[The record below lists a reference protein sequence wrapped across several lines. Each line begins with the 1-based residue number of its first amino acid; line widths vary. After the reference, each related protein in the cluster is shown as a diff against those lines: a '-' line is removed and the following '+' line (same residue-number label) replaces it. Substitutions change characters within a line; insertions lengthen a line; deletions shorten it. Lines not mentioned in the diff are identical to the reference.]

1 MPLWGFILSFVIA
14 TLWAASPIMVGQGL
28 AVSKCTSNEIN
39 PIRSISYLAVSVI
52 IALIY
57 TGGNITIV
65 KSPLALFYIFSGVFL
80 SYTVGDILYFIAIKD
95 LGVSLAVPISN
106 AYPILVTF
114 TSWFILDEQLS
125 LQIFIGTLIVV
136 TGLLLLRFGRNDNVV
151 QPSVKSDAS
160 SKKTRIMR
168 GFVLAIA
175 AGCAWAIAAPI
186 TKLSM
191 SESGLGAVEITMYR
205 SVVFFIVTWS
215 IRLITVKFCLA
226 STVPISKVPIKSWLY
241 FLGAAVIGL
250 CLGSIMYASCINVMP
265 VAIVTAITATSP
277 FMAALF
283 GHFVL
288 KEYLL
293 PLQWCGVVMIIAG
306 SITVSL

>member
-1 MPLWGFILSFVIA
+1 MPLWGFLLSFVTA
-14 TLWAASPIMVGQGL
+14 TMWAASPIMVGQGQ

-39 PIRSISYLAVSVI
+39 PVRSISYLALSVI

-65 KSPLALFYIFSGVFL
+65 RSPLALLYIFSGVFL

-95 LGVSLAVPISN
+95 IGVSLAVPISN

-136 TGLLLLRFGRNDNVV
+136 AGLLLLRFGRNDNVA
-151 QPSVKSDAS
+151 QASVKPGVRR
-160 SKKTRIMR
+160 KKTKIMR
-168 GFVLAIA
+168 GFMLAIA
-175 AGCAWAIAAPI
+175 AGCAWAVAAPI

-191 SESGLGAVEITMYR
+191 TESGLGAVEITMYR
-205 SVVFFIVTWS
+205 SVVFFIVTWVV
-215 IRLITVKFCLA
+215 RLITVKFFPA
-226 STVPISKVPIKSWLY
+226 SVVPIREIPIKSWLY
-241 FLGAAVIGL
+241 FLGAAVVGL
-250 CLGSIMYASCINVMP
+250 CFGSIMYASCIKVMP
-265 VAIVTAITATSP
+265 VAIVTAITSTSP

-288 KEYLL
+288 KERLR
-293 PLQWCGVVMIIAG
+293 PIQWCGVVMIIAG
-306 SITVSL
+306 SITVSI